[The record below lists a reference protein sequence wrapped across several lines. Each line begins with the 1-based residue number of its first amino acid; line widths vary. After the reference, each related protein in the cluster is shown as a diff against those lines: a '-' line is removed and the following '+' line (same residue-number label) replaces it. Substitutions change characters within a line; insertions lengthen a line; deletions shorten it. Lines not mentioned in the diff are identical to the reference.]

1 MLNTQALP
9 PIAVMRPS
17 QVERQV
23 KSRRKMRKFS
33 GILAASALLA
43 SIVFVAPAANANE
56 TITGSGSSFM
66 NSFQQVCSGAYGAAG
81 TNKANYTS
89 TGSST
94 GLSQFKAG
102 TTDFGGSDN
111 PYAAGTAPSNFTYV
125 PLVGGAIAIAYNV
138 PGVTNLRLT
147 PKVLSDIFRGTIKKW
162 NAAPI
167 KTLNPTAKLP
177 NNNIQVVY
185 RSDGSGT
192 TNNFTNYMKQTVGGT
207 WTQNSTWAT
216 GLGKS
221 PVGIGSPQNQGVV
234 ATVSQTKFSIT
245 YADPADAKKNKL
257 SFAAV
262 RNGAGEFVK
271 PTTATA
277 SKFIAA
283 QPSDAAGLVTF
294 NYKAK
299 VKGAYPIT
307 LIAYGLAPTASTKT
321 AKAAAVKDYF
331 TFILRTCG
339 PRYAAAGDY
348 VPITGKLQ
356 ATAIRLINTIK

>member
-1 MLNTQALP
+1 
-9 PIAVMRPS
+9 
-17 QVERQV
+17 
-23 KSRRKMRKFS
+23 MRKIS

-43 SIVFVAPAANANE
+43 SIVFVAPAAHASE

-66 NSFQQVCSGAYGAAG
+66 NSFQQVCSALY
-81 TNKANYTS
+81 TKNKANYTS

-111 PYAAGTAPSNFTYV
+111 AYSSAPPANFTYV
-125 PLVGGAIAIAYNV
+125 PLVAGAIVIAYNV
-138 PGVTNLRLT
+138 PGVSNLRLT
-147 PKVLSDIFRGTIKKW
+147 PKVISGIFDGTIKTW
-162 NAAPI
+162 DAAPI
-167 KTLNPTAKLP
+167 KKLNPSAKLP
-177 NNNIQVVY
+177 KENIQVVY

-192 TNNFTNYMKQTVGGT
+192 TNNFSNYMKQTVGGS

-216 GLGKS
+216 ALGKT

-245 YADPADAKKNKL
+245 YADPADAKKNRL
-257 SFAAV
+257 TFALV
-262 RNGAGEFVK
+262 QNGAGEFVK
-271 PTTATA
+271 PSAATA
-277 SKFIAA
+277 SRFIAA
-283 QPSDAAGLVTF
+283 QPAGADGLVTF
-294 NYKAK
+294 DYKKK

-307 LIAYGLAPTASTKT
+307 LVAYGLAPTASSKP

-339 PRYAAAGDY
+339 PQRAASGDY
-348 VPITGKLQ
+348 VAITGKLQ
-356 ATAIRLINTIK
+356 QTALKLVATIK

>member
-1 MLNTQALP
+1 MVNTQALP
-9 PIAVMRPS
+9 PIAVIKTS
-17 QVERQV
+17 QVE
-23 KSRRKMRKFS
+23 KHYKPRRNMRKIS

-43 SIVFVAPAANANE
+43 SIVFVAPAAHASE

-66 NSFQQVCSGAYGAAG
+66 NAFQQVCSALY
-81 TNKANYTS
+81 TKNKANYTS

-102 TTDFGGSDN
+102 TTDFGGTDN
-111 PYAAGTAPSNFTYV
+111 AYPSAPPSNFTYV
-125 PLVGGAIAIAYNV
+125 PLVAGAINIAYNV
-138 PGVTNLRLT
+138 PGLTNLRLDAKT
-147 PKVLSDIFRGTIKKW
+147 IGGIFSGAIKTW
-162 NAAPI
+162 DAAPI
-167 KTLNPTAKLP
+167 KKLNPSAKLP
-177 NNNIQVVY
+177 KQNIQVVY

-192 TNNFTNYMKQTVGGT
+192 TNNFTHYLKQTVGGS

-245 YADPADAKKNKL
+245 YADPADAKKAKL

-262 RNGAGEFVK
+262 ANALGEFVK
-271 PTTATA
+271 PSAA
-277 SKFIAA
+277 SAGRFIAA
-283 QPSDAAGLVTF
+283 QPSSADGLVSF
-294 NYKAK
+294 DYKKK
-299 VKGAYPIT
+299 VKGGYPIT

-331 TFILRTCG
+331 TFIVRTCG
-339 PRYAAAGDY
+339 PQRAATGDY
-348 VPITGKLQ
+348 VSISGKLQ
-356 ATAIRLINTIK
+356 ATALKLIATIK